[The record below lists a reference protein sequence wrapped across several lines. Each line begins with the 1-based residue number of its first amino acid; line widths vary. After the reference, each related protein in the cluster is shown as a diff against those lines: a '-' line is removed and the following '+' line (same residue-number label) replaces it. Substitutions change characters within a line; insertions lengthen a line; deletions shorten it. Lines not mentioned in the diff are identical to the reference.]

1 MLTIEQKLARN
12 EAERKRLMAKKN
24 SLETGQKIV
33 IGGLMLSIVKDNPER
48 AKQLLDDI
56 NQNVTRKADL
66 ERLKGIIEEIS
77 M

>member
-1 MLTIEQKLARN
+1 M
-12 EAERKRLMAKKN
+12 
-24 SLETGQKIV
+24 

>member
-1 MLTIEQKLARN
+1 
-12 EAERKRLMAKKN
+12 
-24 SLETGQKIV
+24 
-33 IGGLMLSIVKDNPER
+33 MLSIVKDNPER